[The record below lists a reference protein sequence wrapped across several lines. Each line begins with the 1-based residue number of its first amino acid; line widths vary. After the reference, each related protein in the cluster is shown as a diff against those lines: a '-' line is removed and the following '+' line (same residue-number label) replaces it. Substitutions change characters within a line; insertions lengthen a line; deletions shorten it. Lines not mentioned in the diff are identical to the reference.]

1 MRKNL
6 GMLALIMAFW
16 FTISF
21 ITNILGPLI
30 PDIIHNFNLS
40 DLAMAGF
47 IPTSFFLAYAIM
59 SIPAGLLIDRF
70 GEKPVLFGGFLMP
83 FIGTILFACMH
94 TYPMLLASSFIIGL
108 GMAMLQTVLNPL
120 QRTVGGEE
128 NYAFIAELA
137 QFMFGIA
144 SFLSPLVYTYLIRE
158 LDPATYTA
166 GKGFFIDLLA
176 DITPREMPWVSL
188 YWVFTILLLVMLIAV
203 GVSRFPKIELK
214 EDEKSGSKDSY
225 LALFKQKYV
234 WLFFLGIFCYVSTEQ
249 GTSIFMST
257 FLEQYH
263 GVNPQTDGAQAVSYF
278 WGLMTAGC
286 LVGMI
291 LLKLIDSKRLLQI
304 SGILTIILLLS
315 ALFGSKEVAMI
326 AFPAVGF
333 SISMMYSIVFSLALN
348 SASQHH
354 GSFAGI
360 LCSAIV
366 GGAGGPMIVSTLADA
381 TSLRTG
387 MLTSSFQNDKNFYFI
402 EKGIARSYCVIN
414 DKELTSWFS
423 TEGDIVFSTN
433 NFYGNQ
439 QGYEYEVVQLLENT
453 VLYAVPIK
461 DLEKLYQTNIEIA
474 NWSRILHQEAFIMN
488 EKRLISR
495 LYKSAEERYIE
506 LLQTRPDLF
515 QRVNLGYIA
524 SFLGISQV
532 TLCHLR
538 NKIK

>member
-1 MRKNL
+1 MKRNI

-30 PDIIHNFNLS
+30 PDIIHNFSLS

-59 SIPAGLLIDRF
+59 SIPAGLLIDRY
-70 GEKPVLFGGFLMP
+70 GEKPVLFAGFLMP
-83 FIGTILFACMH
+83 FIGTILFASIH

-128 NYAFIAELA
+128 NYAFVAELA

-158 LDPATYTA
+158 LNPATYET
-166 GKGFFIDLLA
+166 GRGFFIDLLA
-176 DITPREMPWVSL
+176 DITPRDMPWVSL
-188 YWVFTILLLVMLIAV
+188 YWVFTLLLFVMLIAV
-203 GVSRFPKIELK
+203 SVTRFPKIELR
-214 EDEKSGSKDSY
+214 EDERSGSKDSY
-225 LALFKQKYV
+225 LALFKQKFV

-263 GVNPQTDGAQAVSYF
+263 GVNPQVEGARAVSYF

-286 LVGMI
+286 VVGMI
-291 LLKLIDSKRLLQI
+291 LLKLIDSKRLLQA

-315 ALFGSKEVAMI
+315 ALFGSREISLI

-348 SASQHH
+348 SVSQHH

-366 GGAGGPMIVSTLADA
+366 GGAGGPLLISTVADA

-387 MLTSSFQNDKNFYFI
+387 MLFI
-402 EKGIARSYCVIN
+402 LLFVAYITFIGFWARPLIN
-414 DKELTSWFS
+414 NKTIRLKELFR
-423 TEGDIVFSTN
+423 
-433 NFYGNQ
+433 
-439 QGYEYEVVQLLENT
+439 
-453 VLYAVPIK
+453 K
-461 DLEKLYQTNIEIA
+461 K
-474 NWSRILHQEAFIMN
+474 
-488 EKRLISR
+488 
-495 LYKSAEERYIE
+495 
-506 LLQTRPDLF
+506 
-515 QRVNLGYIA
+515 
-524 SFLGISQV
+524 
-532 TLCHLR
+532 
-538 NKIK
+538 